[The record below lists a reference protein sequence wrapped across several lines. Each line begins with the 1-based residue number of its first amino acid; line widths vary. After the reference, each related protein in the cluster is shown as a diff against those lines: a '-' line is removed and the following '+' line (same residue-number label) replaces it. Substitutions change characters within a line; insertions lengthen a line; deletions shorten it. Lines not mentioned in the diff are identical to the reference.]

1 MRRELQLTIRGKNAN
16 PHARAGAGNP
26 AVTGFLVVLLALAL
40 RVGWVLLVPTKPVG
54 DFAMYV
60 ESAAHLLKFG
70 ALDPEYIFM
79 PGYPLLLA
87 AVQAL
92 GGGWL
97 ACKFV
102 GAVAGSLAAGAVYGI
117 ARRLWE
123 SRAAAL
129 VAGLLC
135 ALWPAG
141 VAMASVTGTDMPAAA
156 LIAIACYFLLRYS
169 SERPWLAAVLF
180 GVFMGLATYIR
191 AIALPLCTLA
201 VFGFRASEL
210 GWKPTLRRSAIS
222 CAVAA
227 LLLAPWAV
235 RNQLR
240 YGETFF
246 SDSHGGE
253 TALVGADP
261 NTDGRYSRSLNRM
274 FHEATGY
281 TILGE
286 PHRAADR
293 AALSL
298 AKRWTRFDL
307 AFAFGLV
314 IAKAERLLVP
324 ERALLYWPLFRA
336 GVLPEPALSLA
347 NRWRSTIESVVD
359 RFWLAN
365 LAAALAGLGVA
376 LARRRWL
383 ALTLLPFMAVLA
395 GLYTVIFADPRYRL
409 PVSVLSFPLAAGGLI
424 WLAQTASD
432 IVRKRLMSRA
442 VRWEVGFALGLNIVT
457 FVGAPA
463 LAWAGGKLREHHRW
477 SVQVCHVDREA
488 RLCSW
493 RRIGPRDEDGTP
505 WLRGVWN
512 GMGLAIPR
520 TVPDRARQI
529 AAETELDLPP
539 GDYAVEASV
548 DIAPLDQL
556 ASVPSGEIR
565 VQVGTDA
572 PGATESLATVARATR
587 AASPLSLRVE
597 SHHGGGKLS
606 VRLHIMI
613 PPGLPPPVLPGRLWV
628 NQLMAVSIAR
638 QNSSHQPIIR

>member
-1 MRRELQLTIRGKNAN
+1 
-16 PHARAGAGNP
+16 
-26 AVTGFLVVLLALAL
+26 
-40 RVGWVLLVPTKPVG
+40 
-54 DFAMYV
+54 MYV

-87 AVQAL
+87 PVQAL

-141 VAMASVTGTDMPAAA
+141 VTMASVTGTDMPAAA
-156 LIAIACYFLLRYS
+156 LIAIGCYFLLHYS
-169 SERPWLAAVLF
+169 AERPWLAAVLF

-191 AIALPLCTLA
+191 AIALPLCALA
-201 VFGFRASEL
+201 VFGFRAAGLS
-210 GWKPTLRRSAIS
+210 WKPTLRRSAIS

-240 YGETFF
+240 YGETFI

-261 NTDGRYSRSLNRM
+261 NTDGHYSRSLNRM

-281 TILGE
+281 TTLGE

-298 AKRWTRFDL
+298 AKRWTHFDL
-307 AFAFGLV
+307 AFALGLV

-336 GVLPEPALSLA
+336 GVLPAPALSLA
-347 NRWRSTIESVVD
+347 SRWRSAIESVVD
-359 RFWLAN
+359 TFWLAN
-365 LAAALAGLGVA
+365 LAAALAGLGMA

-383 ALTLLPFMAVLA
+383 ALTLLPFIVVLA
-395 GLYTVIFADPRYRL
+395 GLYAVIFADPRYRL
-409 PVSVLSFPLAAGGLI
+409 PISVLSFPLAAGGLI
-424 WLAQTASD
+424 WLAQTARD
-432 IVRKRLMSRA
+432 VVRERRVSRA
-442 VRWEVGFALGLNIVT
+442 VGWQVGLALGLSIIT

-493 RRIGPRDEDGTP
+493 RRIGLRDDDGTP

-512 GMGLAIPR
+512 GMGLAIPV
-520 TVPDRARQI
+520 TVPDRMRQI

-539 GDYAVEASV
+539 GDYAIEASL
-548 DIAPLDQL
+548 DIAPLDES
-556 ASVPSGEIR
+556 ASVTSGEVS

-572 PGATESLATVARATR
+572 PGATESLAAVARATR
-587 AASPLSLRVE
+587 AATPLSVRVE

-613 PPGLPPPVLPGRLWV
+613 PPGAPQPARPGRLWV
-628 NQLMAVSIAR
+628 NQLTAVSIAR
-638 QNSSHQPIIR
+638 

>member
-1 MRRELQLTIRGKNAN
+1 
-16 PHARAGAGNP
+16 
-26 AVTGFLVVLLALAL
+26 VTALLVILLALVL

-70 ALDPEYIFM
+70 SLDPEYIFM

-97 ACKFV
+97 ACKLV
-102 GAVAGSLAAGAVYGI
+102 GAVAGSLAAGAVFGI

-156 LIAIACYFLLRYS
+156 FITFGCYFLLHFS
-169 SERPWLAAVLF
+169 PERPRLAAVLF
-180 GVFMGLATYIR
+180 GVFMGLATYVR
-191 AIALPLCTLA
+191 AIALPLCALA
-201 VFGFRASEL
+201 VFCLRASGL
-210 GWKPTLRRSAIS
+210 GWKSALRSTAIS

-235 RNQLR
+235 RNRLR
-240 YGETFF
+240 YGETFV

-261 NTDGRYSRSLNRM
+261 NSDGRYSRSLNRM

-281 TILGE
+281 AILAE
-286 PHRAADR
+286 PHREADR

-298 AKRWTRFDL
+298 ARRWMRFDP
-307 AFAFGLV
+307 AFALGLV
-314 IAKAERLLVP
+314 VAKAERLLVH

-347 NRWRSTIESVVD
+347 GRWRSAAESLVD
-359 RFWLAN
+359 NFWLATV
-365 LAAALAGLGVA
+365 AAALAGLGVA

-383 ALTLLPFMAVLA
+383 AITLLPFIVVLA
-395 GLYTVIFADPRYRL
+395 GLYAVIFADPRYRL
-409 PVSVLSFPLAAGGLI
+409 PISLLVFPLAAGGFH
-424 WLAQTASD
+424 WLFQTARNAIRERRFS
-432 IVRKRLMSRA
+432 LA
-442 VRWEVGFALGLNIVT
+442 TRWEAGLSLGLIVT
-457 FVGAPA
+457 TFAGAPA

-477 SVQVCHVDREA
+477 SVQVCHVDRQA

-493 RRIGPRDEDGTP
+493 RRITARDDEGTP
-505 WLRGVWN
+505 WVRGVWN
-512 GMGLAIPR
+512 GVGLAIPAAA
-520 TVPDRARQI
+520 PDRARDI
-529 AAETELDLPP
+529 TAETELDLPP
-539 GDYAVEASV
+539 GDFAIEASF
-548 DIAPLDQL
+548 DIAPLD
-556 ASVPSGEIR
+556 ASASLPIGEFS
-565 VQVGTDA
+565 VQVGEDA
-572 PGATESLATVARATR
+572 PGPTVSLAAVAQATLQ
-587 AASPLSLRVE
+587 ASPLPLRVAA
-597 SHHGGGKLS
+597 HHRGGKLP
-606 VRLHIMI
+606 VRVHIAI
-613 PPGLPPPVLPGRLWV
+613 PPGVPPTMVPGRLWM
-628 NQLMAVSIAR
+628 NELAVVALP
-638 QNSSHQPIIR
+638 H

>member
-1 MRRELQLTIRGKNAN
+1 MTAL
-16 PHARAGAGNP
+16 
-26 AVTGFLVVLLALAL
+26 LVILLALVL

-70 ALDPEYIFM
+70 SLDPEYIFM

-97 ACKFV
+97 ACKLV
-102 GAVAGSLAAGAVYGI
+102 GAVAGSLAAGAVFGI

-156 LIAIACYFLLRYS
+156 FITFGCYFLLHFS
-169 SERPWLAAVLF
+169 PERPRLAAVLF
-180 GVFMGLATYIR
+180 GVFMGLATYVR
-191 AIALPLCTLA
+191 AIALPLCALA
-201 VFGFRASEL
+201 VFCLRASGL
-210 GWKPTLRRSAIS
+210 GWKSALRSTAIS

-235 RNQLR
+235 RNRLR
-240 YGETFF
+240 YGETFV

-261 NTDGRYSRSLNRM
+261 NSDGRYSRSLNRM

-281 TILGE
+281 TILAE
-286 PHRAADR
+286 PHREADR

-298 AKRWTRFDL
+298 ARRWMRFDP
-307 AFAFGLV
+307 AFTLGLV
-314 IAKAERLLVP
+314 LAKAERLLVH

-336 GVLPEPALSLA
+336 GVLSEPALSLA
-347 NRWRSTIESVVD
+347 SRWRSAIESVVD
-359 RFWLAN
+359 SFWLATV
-365 LAAALAGLGVA
+365 AAALAGLGVA

-383 ALTLLPFMAVLA
+383 VLTLMPFMVVLA
-395 GLYTVIFADPRYRL
+395 GLYAVIFADPRYRL
-409 PVSVLSFPLAAGGLI
+409 PISLLVFPLAAGGLL
-424 WLAQTASD
+424 WLAQT
-432 IVRKRLMSRA
+432 VRDVVRARRVSRA
-442 VRWEVGFALGLNIVT
+442 VGWEAGLALGLSIIT

-463 LAWAGGKLREHHRW
+463 LAWAGSKLREHHRW
-477 SVQVCHVDREA
+477 SVQVCQVNREA

-493 RRIGPRDEDGTP
+493 RASPRADDDTP
-505 WLRGVWN
+505 GVRGVWN
-512 GMGLAIPR
+512 GVGLAIP
-520 TVPDRARQI
+520 TAVPDRTKES

-539 GDYAVEASV
+539 GDYAIETAL
-548 DIAPLDQL
+548 DIAPFD
-556 ASVPSGEIR
+556 ASPGIAAGEFSM
-565 VQVGTDA
+565 QVGTDA
-572 PGATESLATVARATR
+572 PGATVSLPSVAQATR
-587 AASPLSLRVE
+587 QARTLPLRVE
-597 SHHGGGKLS
+597 AHHGGGTLPL
-606 VRLHIMI
+606 RLRITI
-613 PPGLPPPVLPGRLWV
+613 PPGAPQPALPGRLWV
-628 NQLMAVSIAR
+628 NEVAVVPLAR
-638 QNSSHQPIIR
+638 